1 MADDFF
7 DDDDPYFLVCDR
19 LDAGEDPREVFAW
32 ATSRRKRAKGEVQ
45 RDQWG
50 EALSYISAE
59 YPDLDLG

>member
-32 ATSRRKRAKGEVQ
+32 ATSRRKRAKDEVQ
-45 RDQWG
+45 RDQWD
-50 EALSYISAE
+50 EALSYIGAE
-59 YPDLDLG
+59 YPELDLG